1 MDNYNFVELS
11 SYFGL
16 AATAFLTVNL
26 LLGVLLSTKYQ
37 RTLTWQK
44 MPSFIRSISL
54 YQVHNYTAY
63 IALLT
68 AFIHP
73 VLLLFDSKAG
83 FTILNIAVPLTAPHQ
98 NYVYTLGAI
107 AFYGLL
113 TAVITSTVFVRKLFT
128 NRTWK
133 LIHFISY
140 GAAMLFLIHG
150 IWADP
155 LLLDSPVNFIDA
167 EKVLSEAGII
177 ALVAAIVF
185 RLRYAK
191 RKRESE
197 TFYSLKISRVVKE
210 TDLADSLVFE
220 VPENLKKQFEYEP
233 GQFITLRVQDGESF
247 VKRSYSMTSAP
258 EAADSHLSI
267 TIKRLGRTSN
277 YLLDTVKGG
286 DQLQVLPPE
295 GSFFQK
301 PPKKPTHYL
310 FFAAGSGI
318 TPFFSM
324 TKSLLLTRPD
334 SFISLVYANLN
345 EKSIIFKDELERI
358 ERENPKRLSVVH
370 VLETP
375 EENWTGR
382 RGMLVAE
389 TLNELLDEPL
399 QNSFVNEEYYVCGP
413 VGYINLVESVL
424 LSRNVPVEKIHAEK
438 FTFSPDVDL
447 LDDDEKPET
456 ALVVGS
462 GEGGSSKND
471 KPQKLTI
478 KLKGKLREIDYR
490 KGETILDSALRVG
503 VFPPFACQ
511 QGVCASCKATVVSGR
526 VLMLSHEALT
536 PLEADQQIILTC
548 TAAAVSDETVVS
560 FDE

>member
-1 MDNYNFVELS
+1 MNGFDFVNLS

-26 LLGVLLSTKYQ
+26 LLGVFLSTKYQ

-68 AFIHP
+68 AFVHP
-73 VLLLFDSKAG
+73 ALLLFDSKAG

-113 TAVITSTVFVRKLFT
+113 TAVVTSTVFVRKLFT

-155 LLLDSPVNFIDA
+155 LLLDRPVNFIDA
-167 EKVLSEAGII
+167 EKVLSEVGII
-177 ALVAAIVF
+177 LLVAAIVF
-185 RLRYAK
+185 RLKYAK
-191 RKRESE
+191 QKRESE
-197 TFYSLKISRVVKE
+197 TFYPLKVSRVIKE
-210 TDLADSLVFE
+210 TESADSFVLE
-220 VPENLKKQFEYEP
+220 VPENLKKQFKYQP

-247 VKRSYSMTSAP
+247 IKRSYSMTSAP
-258 EAADSHLSI
+258 EETDSRLSI
-267 TIKRLGRTSN
+267 AIKRLGPTSN
-277 YLLDTVKGG
+277 LLLDTVKKG
-286 DQLQVLPPE
+286 DALQVLPPE
-295 GSFFQK
+295 GSFFSE
-301 PPKKPTHYL
+301 PSKKPTHYL

-318 TPFFSM
+318 TPFLST
-324 TKSLLLTRPD
+324 TKSLLKTRPD
-334 SFISLVYANLN
+334 SRISLIYANVN
-345 EKSIIFKDELERI
+345 EGSIIFKNELARLER
-358 ERENPKRLSVVH
+358 EYPKQFSVIH

-375 EENWTGR
+375 DSNWAGR
-382 RGMLVAE
+382 RGMLTAE
-389 TLNELLDEPL
+389 SLGELIDELLNDLFEK
-399 QNSFVNEEYYVCGP
+399 EEYYVCGP
-413 VGYINLVESVL
+413 VGYISLVESVL
-424 LSRNVPVEKIHAEK
+424 LSREVPAEKIHAEK
-438 FTFSPDVDL
+438 FTFALDVDV

-456 ALVVGS
+456 ALLVGA
-462 GEGGSSKND
+462 GEQSKNGS
-471 KPQKLTI
+471 PQKLTI
-478 KLKGKLREIDYR
+478 KFKGKTQAIDYR
-490 KGETILDSALRVG
+490 KGEMILDSALRAG
-503 VFPPFACQ
+503 HFPPFACQ

-536 PLEADQQIILTC
+536 PLEADQQSILTC